1 MREPAELVAAAS
13 LGDRDAWDAL
23 VERYTGLVW
32 AVARGHRLSTADAA
46 EVVQTTWLRLVE
58 SLDRLREPDRV
69 GAWLCTTARREC
81 LRTLRC
87 NGRQIPLADVEPAH
101 EPGRRVRGP
110 EDEAVDADR
119 DQRLWAALDSMP
131 EPCRRLLRVLMAEV
145 APSYE
150 EVSAALGMPV
160 GSIGPRRARCLN
172 RLRSDVEALGIT
184 ADALG

>member
-1 MREPAELVAAAS
+1 MRDPAELVAAAS
-13 LGDRDAWDAL
+13 MGDRDAWDAL

-58 SLDRLREPDRV
+58 HLDRLREPERV

-81 LRTLRC
+81 LRTLRR
-87 NGRQIPLADVEPAH
+87 NGRQIPLADIEPAH
-101 EPGRRVRGP
+101 EPARRARGP

-119 DQRLWAALDSMP
+119 DQRLWAALERMP
-131 EPCRRLLRVLMAEV
+131 DPCRRLLRVLMADV
-145 APSYE
+145 APSYS

-160 GSIGPRRARCLN
+160 GSIGPRRARCLD
-172 RLRSDVEALGIT
+172 RLRTTVKALGIT
-184 ADALG
+184 AGALG